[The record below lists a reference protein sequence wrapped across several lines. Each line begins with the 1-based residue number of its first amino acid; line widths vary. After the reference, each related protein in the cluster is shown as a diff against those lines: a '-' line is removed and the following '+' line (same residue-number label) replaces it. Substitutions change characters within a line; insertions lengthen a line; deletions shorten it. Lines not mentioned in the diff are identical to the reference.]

1 MSNYIYLL
9 QEREFMKTNEN
20 VYKIGMTKKANHERF
35 NQYPKGSILLFQ
47 MICNDC
53 KNMEKIIIIKFK
65 QHFKLRKDI
74 GNEYFEGDYKNMVDI
89 IYSTIK
95 NENEECVNFHEKNDN
110 MIVEEAEEEEEPI
123 YQITTYEEWIKHN
136 KICEIIITNK
146 KNGEGYLRCKGN
158 LWRELCDKNRFD
170 FDENSME
177 YLSLFIEKIQPS
189 TWKMVSPTDDLI
201 DLVSFIHFNDM
212 NYEYKNTTT
221 NKIINNEE
229 YKKLSDTD
237 KQQYDS
243 LPKNDKYKFIHAE
256 YDNDKIMQDIIEKCH
271 VKKCDF
277 YNLNYHEYVL
287 SITNNSLIE
296 HFIFNSVNFTLKS
309 VDDAL
314 NNKILTG
321 KDCGS
326 GLMCFTNVDNIDMV
340 NIDVVDDILDSLIG
354 NEIKVQYKK
363 LAHNLIVK
371 QEEKQIIFYDYN
383 GCLLTTWIRDLLYF
397 ISNSKFYVISED
409 YYENKSEFKKLLK
422 TQKYRVVIITEYKNI
437 SIKTQINDFCKLGF
451 KNIIVCQTDK
461 ANSVYDIVKYRNYLQ
476 DNKELL
482 MKCMKE
488 QQNYEVVTDWN
499 NAIQYNDSIFYSNR
513 LLLVNFFKWC
523 CVA

>member
-9 QEREFMKTNEN
+9 QEREFIKTNDN
-20 VYKIGMTKKANHERF
+20 VYKVGMTKKENHERF

-95 NENEECVNFHEKNDN
+95 NDNEECVNFYEKNDN
-110 MIVEEAEEEEEPI
+110 MIVEETEEEPI
-123 YQITTYEEWIKHN
+123 YQITTYEEWIKYN

-146 KNGEGYLRCKGN
+146 KNGEGYLKFKGQI
-158 LWRELCDKNRFD
+158 WRELYDKNRFD

-177 YLSLFIEKIQPS
+177 DLLLFIENNQHS
-189 TWKMVSPTDDLI
+189 TFKMVSPTDDLI
-201 DLVSFIHFNDM
+201 DLMSFIYL
-212 NYEYKNTTT
+212 NYEYKNITT
-221 NKIINNEE
+221 NEIINHGE
-229 YKKLSDTD
+229 YEKLSDTN
-237 KQQYDS
+237 KQQYNS
-243 LPKNDKYKFIHAE
+243 LPKNDKYKFIPTE
-256 YDNDKIMQDIIEKCH
+256 YDNDKIMQDIIKKCY

-277 YNLNYHEYVL
+277 YNLNYHEYVFP
-287 SITNNSLIE
+287 IINNSLSISPIK
-296 HFIFNSVNFTLKS
+296 HFIFNSVNFTLTS
-309 VDDAL
+309 VDDVL

-321 KDCGS
+321 KDS
-326 GLMCFTNVDNIDMV
+326 GGRFMDITINNIDML
-340 NIDVVDDILDSLIG
+340 NIDIVNDILDSLIS

-363 LAHNLIVK
+363 LVYNLIVK
-371 QEEKQIIFYDYN
+371 QEEKQIIFYDY
-383 GCLLTTWIRDLLYF
+383 GYLLTTWIRDLLYF
-397 ISNSKFYVISED
+397 ISNNKFYVISED
-409 YYENKSEFKKLLK
+409 YYENKLEFKKLLK

-451 KNIIVCQTDK
+451 KNIIVHQTDK
-461 ANSVYDIVKYRNYLQ
+461 LNSMYNIVKYRNYLQ

-482 MKCMKE
+482 IKCIKE
-488 QQNYEVVTDWN
+488 QHNYEVTDWN
-499 NAIQYNDSIFYSNR
+499 NEIQYNDSIFYSNN
-513 LLLVNFFKWC
+513 LLLSNFLKWC
-523 CVA
+523 CVV

>member
-9 QEREFMKTNEN
+9 QEREFIKTNDN
-20 VYKIGMTKKANHERF
+20 VYKVGMTKKENHKRF

-89 IYSTIK
+89 IYSTVK
-95 NENEECVNFHEKNDN
+95 NENDECVNFYEKNDN
-110 MIVEEAEEEEEPI
+110 MIVEETEEEEEEPI
-123 YQITTYEEWIKHN
+123 YQITTYEEWIKYN

-146 KNGEGYLRCKGN
+146 KNGEGYLRFKGG
-158 LWRELCDKNRFD
+158 LWIELYDKNRFD

-177 YLSLFIEKIQPS
+177 YLLLFVEKNQPY
-189 TWKMVSPTDDLI
+189 TYKMVSPTDDLL
-201 DLVSFIHFNDM
+201 DLVSFRHFNDM

-237 KQQYDS
+237 KQQYHS
-243 LPKNDKYKFIHAE
+243 LPKNDKYKFIHTE
-256 YDNDKIMQDIIEKCH
+256 YDNDKIMQDIIKKCY

-277 YNLNYHEYVL
+277 HNLNYHEYVL
-287 SITNNSLIE
+287 PIINNSSFKY
-296 HFIFNSVNFTLKS
+296 FIFNSVNFTLTS
-309 VDDAL
+309 VDDVL

-321 KDCGS
+321 KDGGS
-326 GLMCFTNVDNIDMV
+326 GVFIINNINMLNIDIV
-340 NIDVVDDILDSLIG
+340 NDILDSLIG

-383 GCLLTTWIRDLLYF
+383 NWLLTTWIRDLLYF
-397 ISNSKFYVISED
+397 ISNSKIYVISED
-409 YYENKSEFKKLLK
+409 YHENKSEFKKLLK

-451 KNIIVCQTDK
+451 KNIIVCQKDK
-461 ANSVYDIVKYRNYLQ
+461 SNNMYNIAKYRNYLQ

-482 MKCMKE
+482 IKCIKE
-488 QQNYEVVTDWN
+488 QNNYDTDLN
-499 NAIQYNDSIFYSNR
+499 NNIFQYDDDIFYSNR
-513 LLLVNFFKWC
+513 LLLANFLKWC
-523 CVA
+523 CVV